1 MLRDH
6 VLPASV
12 VGFLLLCGLLVL
24 ATRPA
29 PPEANAVE
37 SSAVAVVE
45 LFSSDSCLTCTPA
58 DSLLGHLLDEA
69 KKHDRAVYALDF
81 HVDYEQASDATQREV
96 QRGFVERQRAYA
108 RHLGDHVYTP
118 QMVVNGTH
126 AFVGSDDYRARRS
139 IGAVLRQP
147 APVQLD
153 ARATLRSDRSI
164 LVDIGAAG
172 THADA
177 RLNVA
182 LVADAPSSASGEHRN
197 QVRSFATVPLDEEVA
212 VRLDVPEALSLSEA
226 RVIVYAQDVAT
237 MAVLGATRATIE

>member
-1 MLRDH
+1 M
-6 VLPASV
+6 
-12 VGFLLLCGLLVL
+12 GFLLLCGLLVL

-45 LFSSDSCLTCTPA
+45 LFSSDTCLTCTPA

-69 KKHDRAVYALDF
+69 RRHDRAVYALDF
-81 HVDYEQASDATQREV
+81 HVDYKQASDATQREA
-96 QRGFVERQRAYA
+96 QRRFVERQRAYA

-139 IGAVLRQP
+139 IGAVLRQQ

-164 LVDIGAAG
+164 LVDVGAAG

-177 RLNVA
+177 SLNVA
-182 LVADAPSSASGEHRN
+182 LLADAPGSASSHHRN
-197 QVRSFATVPLDEEVA
+197 QVRSFATVPLEEEMV
-212 VRLDVPEALSLSEA
+212 VRLDVPDGLSLSEA
-226 RVIVYAQDVAT
+226 RVIVYAQDAT
-237 MAVLGATRATIE
+237 TLAVIGATRAAIE

>member
-45 LFSSDSCLTCTPA
+45 LFSSDTCLTCTPA

-69 KKHDRAVYALDF
+69 RRHDRAVYALDF
-81 HVDYEQASDATQREV
+81 HVDYKQASDATQREA
-96 QRGFVERQRAYA
+96 QRRFVERQRAYA

-139 IGAVLRQP
+139 IGAVLRQQ

-153 ARATLRSDRSI
+153 ARATVRSDRSI
-164 LVDIGAAG
+164 LVDVGAAG

-177 RLNVA
+177 SLNVA
-182 LVADAPSSASGEHRN
+182 LLADAPGSASSHHRN
-197 QVRSFATVPLDEEVA
+197 QVRSFATVPLEEEMV
-212 VRLDVPEALSLSEA
+212 VRLDVPDGLSLSEA
-226 RVIVYAQDVAT
+226 RVIVYAQDAT
-237 MAVLGATRATIE
+237 TLAVIGATRAAIE